1 MEKKYILRKGDTGDL
16 VRALQG
22 MLGCPETGKFDSMT
36 LGAVK
41 RLQEKS
47 GIIVDGIV
55 GPITW
60 RALGFSPTEFYAD
73 TDFQTSATWIER
85 YPLPEGEYVKKE
97 TKKEYIFLHHTAGRS
112 NPYNVIDH
120 WANDQR
126 GRIGT
131 HFVIGGIDSRLDVNN
146 LDNVRLPHDGKILQ
160 AIPDAY
166 FGWHLGPV
174 KSHKM
179 HTNSISIEICSAGY
193 LKEKD
198 GRFVTWYGEEVHP
211 SQVEELVKPFRG
223 YKYFHRYS
231 EAQLQSL
238 EALLYLLSD
247 KHGIDLSKGLPWM
260 LSETKDVNSAFEY
273 DADIDRGKVKGLL
286 SHTNVRTGK
295 TDISPQKGMV
305 YLLRGLMPVK

>member
-1 MEKKYILRKGDTGDL
+1 MKRKYILKKGDTGDL
-16 VRALQG
+16 VKALQNI
-22 MLGCPETGKFDSMT
+22 LGTVETGVFDDMT
-36 LGAVK
+36 SIYVK
-41 RLQEKS
+41 RFQTNAN
-47 GIIVDGIV
+47 IAADGIV

-73 TDFQTSATWIER
+73 TDLQTSATWIER
-85 YPLPEGEYVKKE
+85 YPLPEGEYVKRE
-97 TKKEYIFLHHTAGRS
+97 TKKQYIFLHHTAGRS
-112 NPYNVIDH
+112 NPYKVIDH

-131 HFVIGGIDSRLDVNN
+131 HFVIGGIDSTLDVNN
-146 LDNVRLPHDGKILQ
+146 LGKVKLPHDGKILQ

-174 KSHKM
+174 KSHRM
-179 HTNSISIEICSAGY
+179 HTNSISIELCSAGY

-198 GRFVTWYGEEVHP
+198 GRFLTWYGEEVHP

-231 EAQLQSL
+231 KAQLQSL

-247 KHGIDLSKGLPWM
+247 KHGIDISAGLPTM
-260 LSETKDVNSAFEY
+260 LTGTNNVNGAFEY
-273 DADIDRGKVKGLL
+273 DPDIDRGRVKGLL
-286 SHTNVRTGK
+286 SHTNVRTTK
-295 TDISPQKGMV
+295 TDIAPQKEMV
-305 YLLRGLMPVK
+305 YLLRRLVPVK